1 MKFEY
6 GRLSEKRNEEIKNMQ
21 IENDYEQYTYD
32 LKYISVVKSEDER
45 YILFD
50 MTPGFNYT
58 REYTDYTKWSKY
70 IFIYGNK
77 YCKFTIMNEDDIR
90 KEKTING
97 LLYIYQILKIPAID
111 ELDGVLAKKLVYAF
125 REFMQ
130 NHSSLVHF
138 IKKCR
143 IFYNNKLMIEE
154 F

>member
-1 MKFEY
+1 M
-6 GRLSEKRNEEIKNMQ
+6 
-21 IENDYEQYTYD
+21 
-32 LKYISVVKSEDER
+32 SEDER

-90 KEKTING
+90 EEKTING

>member
-70 IFIYGNK
+70 IFIYGYRSRN
-77 YCKFTIMNEDDIR
+77 
-90 KEKTING
+90 
-97 LLYIYQILKIPAID
+97 
-111 ELDGVLAKKLVYAF
+111 
-125 REFMQ
+125 
-130 NHSSLVHF
+130 SSVS
-138 IKKCR
+138 
-143 IFYNNKLMIEE
+143 EE
-154 F
+154 NVPLTSSVST

>member
-1 MKFEY
+1 
-6 GRLSEKRNEEIKNMQ
+6 
-21 IENDYEQYTYD
+21 
-32 LKYISVVKSEDER
+32 
-45 YILFD
+45 
-50 MTPGFNYT
+50 
-58 REYTDYTKWSKY
+58 
-70 IFIYGNK
+70 
-77 YCKFTIMNEDDIR
+77 MNEDDIR
-90 KEKTING
+90 EEKTING

-130 NHSSLVHF
+130 YHSSLVQF